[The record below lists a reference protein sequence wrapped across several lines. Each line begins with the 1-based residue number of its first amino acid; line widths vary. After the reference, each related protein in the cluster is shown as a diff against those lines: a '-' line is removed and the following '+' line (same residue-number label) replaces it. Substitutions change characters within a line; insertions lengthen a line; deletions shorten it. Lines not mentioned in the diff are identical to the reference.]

1 VNVFGRHPRD
11 GTAQGIFCANGQCS
25 KCTVMANGIPVKAC
39 MTAVRENMFI
49 ESVAGL
55 PALPAVE
62 GVPVF
67 SDIEEVATDVLVI
80 GGGPAG
86 TSAAIELGRK
96 GVRTLIVDDKNE
108 LGGKLVLQT
117 HKFFG
122 SVEDSHAG
130 TRGNAIGR
138 MLADLARSD
147 PHVTVWLNSTALFV
161 FKDKKVGI
169 LKDGSYKLVAPR
181 IILNAAGAR
190 EKFLSFAGNSLVG
203 IYGAGAFQTLANRD
217 LVRPSEKLFIVGG
230 GNVGL
235 IAGYHALQAG
245 IGVAGLVEAL
255 PQCGGYKVHADKLK
269 RLGVPIHTSHTVL
282 SANGRERVESV
293 TIVAVDEGFH
303 PIHGTE
309 KTFACDTLLIAVG
322 LNPLDEFTLEARTA
336 GIPVFAAGDALEIA
350 EASSA
355 MFNGKI
361 AGLEVARALGADAAD
376 IPAAWHAKAEVLKS
390 HPGRIWDQ
398 EFPAMERGAVPV
410 IHCVQEIPCN
420 PCTTVCPSEA
430 IKIQGDPLMG
440 LPVFT
445 GGEGTCS
452 GCLKCVTICP
462 GLAIT
467 LVDYRKEEDFPEV
480 AVPYEVSNFP
490 IKKGDKVDAVDINGV
505 LLGALEVTA
514 VLNNKKSKTQ
524 LIKIRAPKHLAK
536 RVVSFRIQDEIATQP
551 LPEPVIP
558 EAESDA
564 SKLCLCE
571 RVTLGEVRAL
581 IRQGITD
588 INQIKAVTRAGMGA
602 CGSKTCETIIRGVL
616 RQEGIPQ
623 ERVTPNTR
631 RPVFVEVPLGVL
643 AGVSKGNG
651 NGQGV

>member
-1 VNVFGRHPRD
+1 
-11 GTAQGIFCANGQCS
+11 
-25 KCTVMANGIPVKAC
+25 
-39 MTAVRENMFI
+39 
-49 ESVAGL
+49 
-55 PALPAVE
+55 
-62 GVPVF
+62 
-67 SDIEEVATDVLVI
+67 
-80 GGGPAG
+80 
-86 TSAAIELGRK
+86 
-96 GVRTLIVDDKNE
+96 
-108 LGGKLVLQT
+108 
-117 HKFFG
+117 
-122 SVEDSHAG
+122 
-130 TRGNAIGR
+130 
-138 MLADLARSD
+138 
-147 PHVTVWLNSTALFV
+147 
-161 FKDKKVGI
+161 
-169 LKDGSYKLVAPR
+169 
-181 IILNAAGAR
+181 
-190 EKFLSFAGNSLVG
+190 
-203 IYGAGAFQTLANRD
+203 
-217 LVRPSEKLFIVGG
+217 
-230 GNVGL
+230 
-235 IAGYHALQAG
+235 
-245 IGVAGLVEAL
+245 
-255 PQCGGYKVHADKLK
+255 
-269 RLGVPIHTSHTVL
+269 
-282 SANGRERVESV
+282 
-293 TIVAVDEGFH
+293 
-303 PIHGTE
+303 
-309 KTFACDTLLIAVG
+309 
-322 LNPLDEFTLEARTA
+322 
-336 GIPVFAAGDALEIA
+336 
-350 EASSA
+350 